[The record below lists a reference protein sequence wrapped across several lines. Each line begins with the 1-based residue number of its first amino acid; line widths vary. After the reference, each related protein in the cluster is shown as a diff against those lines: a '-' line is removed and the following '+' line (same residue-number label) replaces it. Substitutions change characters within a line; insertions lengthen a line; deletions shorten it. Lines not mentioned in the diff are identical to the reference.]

1 MIQFA
6 IELNFMIMINAKAR
20 YLRPHVLK
28 LLIQSEAQSELE
40 NACACARMMM
50 RSNCVRAP
58 I

>member
-20 YLRPHVLK
+20 YLRPHVL
-28 LLIQSEAQSELE
+28 IQSQSELE
-40 NACACARMMM
+40 NACAMM
-50 RSNCVRAP
+50 RRDDDAQQLRPYNYN